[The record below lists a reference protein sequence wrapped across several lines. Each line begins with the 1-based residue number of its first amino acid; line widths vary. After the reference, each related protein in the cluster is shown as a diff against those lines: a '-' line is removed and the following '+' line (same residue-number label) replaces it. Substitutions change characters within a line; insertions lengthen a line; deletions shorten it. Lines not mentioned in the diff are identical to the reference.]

1 VLFLEKSKSGISMKK
16 GKISHLGAGE
26 CHEGSLGDVCNIVG
40 YDDAESSAAAHD
52 VQHCMHGSTLIR

>member
-1 VLFLEKSKSGISMKK
+1 MKK
-16 GKISHLGAGE
+16 GKIWHLGAGE